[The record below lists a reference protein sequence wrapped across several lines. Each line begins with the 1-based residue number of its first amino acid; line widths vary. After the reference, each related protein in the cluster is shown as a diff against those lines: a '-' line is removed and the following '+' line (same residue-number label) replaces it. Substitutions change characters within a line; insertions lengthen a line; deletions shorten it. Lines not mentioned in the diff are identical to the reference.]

1 MSLESKLQYTQKLSC
16 ALCGCGQFFVYLNIV
31 ALIMMALRLLG
42 FIEMLQAWDQDEN
55 PQNNYDWN
63 AFNTTMPQY
72 AFTVLQAEKDY
83 LDTRGNRFY
92 RLHTEKPTN
101 LDNTIFL
108 AESLLY
114 IAQGILMLLVSRP
127 VYTALRNR
135 IHDEDI
141 LS

>member
-1 MSLESKLQYTQKLSC
+1 MNS
-16 ALCGCGQFFVYLNIV
+16 
-31 ALIMMALRLLG
+31 
-42 FIEMLQAWDQDEN
+42 
-55 PQNNYDWN
+55 YDWS
-63 AFNTTMPQY
+63 AFNTTVPQY

-83 LDTRGNRFY
+83 LDARGNRFY

-101 LDNTIFL
+101 LDNTVFL